1 MSSDYPI
8 LSPQDFDYKL
18 MEQMQEMQRTV
29 IFCTI
34 VVAVSFIVIVP
45 PLLYLYFR
53 KLERN
58 TTNLL
63 NYYEKLEEC
72 VPVKNKSSLV

>member
-18 MEQMQEMQRTV
+18 LEQMQEMQRTV

-63 NYYEKLEEC
+63 NYYEKLEEG
-72 VPVKNKSSLV
+72 VSVKNKSSLI

>member
-34 VVAVSFIVIVP
+34 VVAVSFIIIVP

-63 NYYEKLEEC
+63 NYYEKLEEG